1 MSLPNLSNTVLRFA
15 QNTTKRAVTQTVVNH
30 VPQLTKV
37 DTTIKATITT
47 PQPEDLQNIEVDTS
61 LKYKLCHSVDE
72 LTINDRFIHNSIEYK
87 VIAESNRSD
96 YGYYRVVGE
105 EVQE

>member
-1 MSLPNLSNTVLRFA
+1 MQPNLAKTVLRFA
-15 QNTTKRAVTQTVVNH
+15 QNITKRTVTQTVVNH
-30 VPQLTKV
+30 IPQKTKV

-47 PQPEDLQNIEVDTS
+47 PQPEDLQNIEIDTS
-61 LKYKLCHSVDE
+61 LKYKLCHSVDQ
-72 LTINDRFIHNSIEYK
+72 LTIDDRFVHKNIEYK
-87 VIAESNRSD
+87 VIAEQDRED